1 MEEKKLS
8 TKEVIEETAK
18 IIGSLELPIALNKIS
33 AVLAGCYNNLIIVL
47 QMMEAEKNAAEKAEK
62 KTEEENAEANA
73 E

>member
-47 QMMEAEKNAAEKAEK
+47 QMMETEKQVQ
-62 KTEEENAEANA
+62 EEQNDEADI